1 MTLQEFLG
9 LPHQFRWGG
18 VAGDDCTT
26 FCGTWLLESVGVDP
40 AEACRG
46 TYSTAEGAH
55 DILARA
61 GGLVA
66 FAAAALEP
74 LGFART
80 DDPQDG
86 DVSVVLAP
94 SGMDGV
100 TEICVV
106 RFGPL
111 WALPAP
117 SGVIAKKLDHV
128 AAWRAPDRG
137 TNEFPSPHV
146 AAALWADPGVVQS
159 AVAACHGQ
167 FFGLRLSLRSLPYF
181 RSYST

>member
-1 MTLQEFLG
+1 MTLQEFLS

-26 FCGTWLLESVGVDP
+26 FCGTWLRESVGVDP
-40 AEACRG
+40 AAAYRG

-74 LGFART
+74 LGFVRT
-80 DDPQDG
+80 VDLQDG
-86 DVSVVLAP
+86 DVGVVLAP
-94 SGMDGV
+94 AGMAEV
-100 TEICVV
+100 KEVCAI

-111 WALPAP
+111 WALLAP

-128 AAWRAPDRG
+128 AAWRAPDGDR
-137 TNEFPSPHV
+137 NE
-146 AAALWADPGVVQS
+146 
-159 AVAACHGQ
+159 
-167 FFGLRLSLRSLPYF
+167 
-181 RSYST
+181 

>member
-1 MTLQEFLG
+1 MTLQEFLS

-26 FCGTWLLESVGVDP
+26 FCGTWLRESVGVDP
-40 AEACRG
+40 AEVYRG

-55 DILARA
+55 EILARA

-74 LGFART
+74 LGFVRT
-80 DDPQDG
+80 EDPQDG
-86 DVSVVLAP
+86 DVGVVLAP
-94 SGMDGV
+94 AGMAGV
-100 TEICVV
+100 KEVCAV

-111 WALPAP
+111 WALLAP

-128 AAWRAPDRG
+128 AAWGAPDG
-137 TNEFPSPHV
+137 
-146 AAALWADPGVVQS
+146 DPNV
-159 AVAACHGQ
+159 
-167 FFGLRLSLRSLPYF
+167 
-181 RSYST
+181 